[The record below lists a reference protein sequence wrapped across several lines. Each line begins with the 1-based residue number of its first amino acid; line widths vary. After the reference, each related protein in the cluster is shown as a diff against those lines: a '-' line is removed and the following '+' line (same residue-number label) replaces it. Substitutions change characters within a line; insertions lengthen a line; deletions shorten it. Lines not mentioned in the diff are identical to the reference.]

1 MEVASN
7 GNFLYKETYYI
18 RKVEFVLSLESNEYV
33 EIKHKS

>member
-1 MEVASN
+1 MEVTIN

-18 RKVEFVLSLESNEYV
+18 RKDEYVLSLESNEYV